1 MGVFFFKTKHKLSSI
16 ISMIILLESVLSQT
30 FKFIP
35 RSLDADSMVI
45 EDDAENTSVTIDI
58 TPSVDRY
65 YLSVSEVLT
74 LVEGRFYT
82 LKVLNGLEVVY
93 KDKIFCTNQTV
104 SSYSIN
110 DNEYVQH
117 STNNDFVIID

>member
-1 MGVFFFKTKHKLSSI
+1 
-16 ISMIILLESVLSQT
+16 MIILLESVLSQT

-82 LKVLNGLEVVY
+82 IKVLNGLDVVY

>member
-1 MGVFFFKTKHKLSSI
+1 
-16 ISMIILLESVLSQT
+16 MIILLESVLSQT

>member
-1 MGVFFFKTKHKLSSI
+1 
-16 ISMIILLESVLSQT
+16 MIILLESVLSQT

-35 RSLDADSMVI
+35 RSLEADSMVI

-58 TPSVDRY
+58 TPTIDRY

-82 LKVLNGLEVVY
+82 IKVLNGLDVVY

-117 STNNDFVIID
+117 STNNDFVIIE

>member
-82 LKVLNGLEVVY
+82 IKVLNGLDVVY

-117 STNNDFVIID
+117 STNNDFVIIE

>member
-1 MGVFFFKTKHKLSSI
+1 
-16 ISMIILLESVLSQT
+16 MIILLESVLSQT

-35 RSLDADSMVI
+35 RSLEADSMVI

-58 TPSVDRY
+58 TPTIDRY

-82 LKVLNGLEVVY
+82 IKVLNGLDVVY

>member
-1 MGVFFFKTKHKLSSI
+1 
-16 ISMIILLESVLSQT
+16 MIILLESVLSQT

-35 RSLDADSMVI
+35 RSLEADSMVI

-58 TPSVDRY
+58 TPTIDRY

-82 LKVLNGLEVVY
+82 IKVLNGLDVVY

-110 DNEYVQH
+110 DN
-117 STNNDFVIID
+117 DFVIIE

>member
-82 LKVLNGLEVVY
+82 IKVLNGLEVVY

>member
-1 MGVFFFKTKHKLSSI
+1 
-16 ISMIILLESVLSQT
+16 MIILLESVLSQT

-35 RSLDADSMVI
+35 RSLDADSMII

>member
-1 MGVFFFKTKHKLSSI
+1 
-16 ISMIILLESVLSQT
+16 MIILLESVLSQT

-35 RSLDADSMVI
+35 RSLDADSMII

-58 TPSVDRY
+58 TPTIDRY

-82 LKVLNGLEVVY
+82 IKVLNGLDVVY

-117 STNNDFVIID
+117 STNNDFVIIE

>member
-1 MGVFFFKTKHKLSSI
+1 
-16 ISMIILLESVLSQT
+16 MIILLESVLSQT

-93 KDKIFCTNQTV
+93 NDKIFCTNQTV

>member
-82 LKVLNGLEVVY
+82 LKVLNGLDVVY

>member
-1 MGVFFFKTKHKLSSI
+1 
-16 ISMIILLESVLSQT
+16 MIILLESVLSQT

-82 LKVLNGLEVVY
+82 LKVLNGLDVVY

>member
-1 MGVFFFKTKHKLSSI
+1 
-16 ISMIILLESVLSQT
+16 MI
-30 FKFIP
+30 
-35 RSLDADSMVI
+35 I

>member
-1 MGVFFFKTKHKLSSI
+1 
-16 ISMIILLESVLSQT
+16 MIILLESVLSQT

-58 TPSVDRY
+58 TPTIDRY

-82 LKVLNGLEVVY
+82 IKVLNGLDVVY

-117 STNNDFVIID
+117 STNNDFVIIE

>member
-1 MGVFFFKTKHKLSSI
+1 
-16 ISMIILLESVLSQT
+16 MIILLESVLSQT

-35 RSLDADSMVI
+35 RSLDADSMII

-82 LKVLNGLEVVY
+82 IKVLNGLDVVY

>member
-58 TPSVDRY
+58 TPTIDRY

-82 LKVLNGLEVVY
+82 IKVLNGLDVVY

-117 STNNDFVIID
+117 STNNDFVIIE

>member
-1 MGVFFFKTKHKLSSI
+1 VGVFFFKTKHKLSSI

-35 RSLDADSMVI
+35 RSLDADSMII

-117 STNNDFVIID
+117 STNNDFVIIE

>member
-1 MGVFFFKTKHKLSSI
+1 
-16 ISMIILLESVLSQT
+16 MIILLESVLSQT

-82 LKVLNGLEVVY
+82 LKVLNGLDVVY
-93 KDKIFCTNQTV
+93 KDKILCTNQTV
-104 SSYSIN
+104 SSYSTN

-117 STNNDFVIID
+117 STNNDFVIIE

>member
-35 RSLDADSMVI
+35 RSLDADSMII

-58 TPSVDRY
+58 TPTIDRY

-82 LKVLNGLEVVY
+82 IKVLNGLDVVY

-117 STNNDFVIID
+117 STNNDFVIIE

>member
-1 MGVFFFKTKHKLSSI
+1 
-16 ISMIILLESVLSQT
+16 MIILLESVLSQT

-35 RSLDADSMVI
+35 RSLDADSMII

-82 LKVLNGLEVVY
+82 LKVLNGLDVVY